1 VVFGVV
7 KNSEQLINRQV
18 IERLLLAMTQS
29 RKTNRD
35 YTKKKHRLLVEDQ
48 VIAEQ
53 LSGLL
58 TPTITNQEN

>member
-7 KNSEQLINRQV
+7 KNREQLINRQV
-18 IERLLLAMTQS
+18 IERLLPAMTQS
-29 RKTNRD
+29 GKTNRD

-58 TPTITNQEN
+58 TPTITNQGN

>member
-1 VVFGVV
+1 MVFGVV

>member
-1 VVFGVV
+1 MVFAVV
-7 KNSEQLINRQV
+7 KNREQLINRQV
-18 IERLLLAMTQS
+18 IERLLPAMTQS